1 MENLNN
7 LIQER
12 AQYIDEQI
20 QSFWVTKE
28 NAKEYHIDI
37 VKSTTYDWD
46 LWSTTYNWDLC
57 CTSHMDE
64 YKIYKL
70 VWTFKA

>member
-1 MENLNN
+1 MINLNN
-7 LIQER
+7 LIEER
-12 AQYIDEQI
+12 AKYIDEQI

-28 NAKEYHIDI
+28 NAKEHHIEI
-37 VKSTTYDWD
+37 VKSTTY
-46 LWSTTYNWDLC
+46 NWDWSY
-57 CTSHMDE
+57 TSKDMDE

>member
-1 MENLNN
+1 MINLNN
-7 LIQER
+7 LIEER
-12 AQYIDEQI
+12 AKYIDEQI

-28 NAKEYHIDI
+28 NAKEYHIEI
-37 VKSTTYDWD
+37 VKGKMVATKDSMWY
-46 LWSTTYNWDLC
+46 Y
-57 CTSHMDE
+57 TSKEMDE